1 MEFLYEQDN
10 LNILILSLDSPILSS
25 RIAAAEF
32 LLAIVT
38 LEYPKGHGL
47 VIAAF
52 ENFRIT
58 LNEHRLFE
66 KLLKALYDIVSTR
79 GIFGSVVGSRRD
91 RLTSFLATPQLEK
104 NQEMEQQ
111 KEIKDFLVRQFCWQ
125 VCILAHPD
133 KISTLALIR
142 YIVEIPDELEYRIY
156 LRNELFASG
165 FRIIIKVG

>member
-1 MEFLYEQDN
+1 MEISSCGKNRKQKYFDVESEVLKILRIIANSHSGIMEFLYEQEN

-52 ENFRIT
+52 ENFRIA

-66 KLLKALYDIVSTR
+66 KLLKALYEIVSTR

-91 RLTSFLATPQLEK
+91 RLTAFLVQSEK
-104 NQEMEQQ
+104 NQEIEQQ
-111 KEIKDFLVRQFCWQ
+111 KEIKDFLVSSNMFR
-125 VCILAHPD
+125 
-133 KISTLALIR
+133 LIT
-142 YIVEIPDELEYRIY
+142 
-156 LRNELFASG
+156 
-165 FRIIIKVG
+165 